1 MSPLA
6 GVVEPSSVTV
16 SLPARNEPAA
26 DFSTVAA
33 AACSVLYWPP
43 LYCPPLYCP
52 PPGWLTSPPLS
63 PCGTA
68 VLLLAEPQPATAAQ
82 AASAQA
88 PATLARRRDQRGIR
102 MSSSSK

>member
-26 DFSTVAA
+26 GFSTVAA

-43 LYCPPLYCP
+43 LYCPP
-52 PPGWLTSPPLS
+52 PGWLASPPLS